1 MAKYRAPLR
10 DMRFVLHE
18 LLQIEKA
25 LGHLTGYEDL
35 SADVVDAVL
44 EEASKLC
51 EEMIFPTNQTGDE
64 EGCRFENGVVRTPT
78 GFREAYAAFS
88 DGGWTA
94 ISCDPEFG
102 GQGLPETLGL
112 FIDEMVGSAN
122 MAFGLY
128 PVLTHGAYLG
138 MINAASPELKHRF
151 LPNMVSGKWT
161 GTMCLTEP
169 QCGTDLGLIRT
180 RAQPVDG
187 ERYALTGTKI
197 FITGGEHDLTE
208 NIIHLV
214 LARTPDAPPGIK
226 GISMFAVPKFLV
238 NGDGS
243 LGARNGVACGSIEK
257 KMGIKGAPTCVMNF
271 DEAEGYLV
279 GELHRGMRAMFTMM
293 NHERVVVGLQGL
305 SQAEVAY
312 QSAADYAQQRL
323 QSRSLTGPKYPDRP
337 ADPIIV
343 HPDVRRMLLTA
354 RANNEAS
361 RALAGWL
368 GTETDLLHKHPDP
381 EVREEASDLVALLT
395 PVVKAFFTDLGS
407 EACNGCLQVLGG
419 HGYIREWGMEQL
431 VRDARIAQIYEGT
444 NGIQALD
451 LVRRKLPMHGGRLTE
466 RYFQRVERFVSE
478 NRDVAELAEFVCPLE
493 NALRNLV
500 ETTEWLKTAAE
511 RDREEA
517 GAAASDYLRLMGLVT
532 FAFMWAQMAKLALE
546 KQEQSNDE
554 FYGHKLATAR
564 FFMNRVLPQNESL
577 AVTVRSGAGSL
588 MELADGAF

>member
-1 MAKYRAPLR
+1 MAKYQVPIR

-18 LLQIEKA
+18 FLQVEEN
-25 LGHLTGYEDL
+25 LGHLQGFEDL
-35 SADVVDAVL
+35 STDVVDAVL
-44 EEASKLC
+44 EEASRLC
-51 EEMIFPTNQTGDE
+51 EDVIFPTNRAGDD
-64 EGCRFENGVVRTPT
+64 EGCRFDNGVVRTPT
-78 GFREAYAAFS
+78 GFKEAYKALS

-94 ISCDPEFG
+94 LACDTEFG

-128 PVLTHGAYLG
+128 PILTHGAYLG
-138 MINAASPELKHRF
+138 MIDTADTELKQRF

-169 QCGTDLGLIRT
+169 HCGTDLGLLRT
-180 RAQPVDG
+180 RAELIDG
-187 ERYALTGTKI
+187 TRYALTGTKI

-238 NGDGS
+238 KDDCS
-243 LGARNGVACGSIEK
+243 LGARNGVSCGSIEK
-257 KMGIKGAPTCVMNF
+257 KMGIKGASTCVLNF
-271 DEAEGYLV
+271 DAAEGYLV

-323 QSRSLTGPKYPDRP
+323 QSRSLSGPKYPDQP

-343 HPDVRRMLLTA
+343 HPDVRRMLLTT
-354 RANNEAS
+354 RANNEAA

-368 GTETDLLHKHPDP
+368 GMEIDLLHKHPDT
-381 EVREEASDLVALLT
+381 EVREKASDLVALLT
-395 PVVKAFFTDLGS
+395 PVVKSFFTDLGS
-407 EACNGCLQVLGG
+407 EACNLCLQVLGG
-419 HGYIREWGMEQL
+419 HGYIKEWGMEQL

-451 LVRRKLPMHGGRLTE
+451 LVGRKLSMHDGRLTQ
-466 RYFQRVERFVSE
+466 RYFHMIESFISE
-478 NRDVAELAEFVCPLE
+478 HRELEELAEFVQPLDA
-493 NALRNLV
+493 ALANLV
-500 ETTEWLKTAAE
+500 ETTDWLKEAAGQ
-511 RDREEA
+511 DREEL

-532 FAFMWAQMAKLALE
+532 FAFIWAKIAKVAIAKG
-546 KQEQSNDE
+546 KQSDDD
-554 FYGHKLATAR
+554 FYRHKLATAR
-564 FFMNRVLPQNESL
+564 FFMDRLLPENQSL
-577 AVTVRSGAGSL
+577 AVTIRSGASSL
-588 MELADGAF
+588 MALADGAF

>member
-1 MAKYRAPLR
+1 MAKYRAPVR

-18 LLQIEKA
+18 LLQIEKT

-51 EEMIFPTNQTGDE
+51 EEMIFSTNQTGDE

-78 GFREAYAAFS
+78 GFKEAYAAFS

-138 MINAASPELKHRF
+138 MINAASAELKHRF

-214 LARTPDAPPGIK
+214 LARTPDA
-226 GISMFAVPKFLV
+226 A
-238 NGDGS
+238 
-243 LGARNGVACGSIEK
+243 AR
-257 KMGIKGAPTCVMNF
+257 
-271 DEAEGYLV
+271 Y
-279 GELHRGMRAMFTMM
+279 
-293 NHERVVVGLQGL
+293 QGH
-305 SQAEVAY
+305 QHVCRAEV
-312 QSAADYAQQRL
+312 
-323 QSRSLTGPKYPDRP
+323 
-337 ADPIIV
+337 
-343 HPDVRRMLLTA
+343 
-354 RANNEAS
+354 
-361 RALAGWL
+361 L
-368 GTETDLLHKHPDP
+368 G
-381 EVREEASDLVALLT
+381 
-395 PVVKAFFTDLGS
+395 
-407 EACNGCLQVLGG
+407 
-419 HGYIREWGMEQL
+419 
-431 VRDARIAQIYEGT
+431 
-444 NGIQALD
+444 
-451 LVRRKLPMHGGRLTE
+451 
-466 RYFQRVERFVSE
+466 
-478 NRDVAELAEFVCPLE
+478 
-493 NALRNLV
+493 
-500 ETTEWLKTAAE
+500 
-511 RDREEA
+511 
-517 GAAASDYLRLMGLVT
+517 
-532 FAFMWAQMAKLALE
+532 
-546 KQEQSNDE
+546 
-554 FYGHKLATAR
+554 
-564 FFMNRVLPQNESL
+564 
-577 AVTVRSGAGSL
+577 
-588 MELADGAF
+588 

>member
-1 MAKYRAPLR
+1 MAKYQAPVR

-18 LLQIEKA
+18 FLQVEET
-25 LGHLTGYEDL
+25 LGHLQGFEDF
-35 SADVVDAVL
+35 STDVVDAVL
-44 EEASKLC
+44 EEVSRLC
-51 EEMIFPTNQTGDE
+51 EEVIFATNRAGDD

-78 GFREAYAAFS
+78 GFKEAYRALS
-88 DGGWTA
+88 EGGWTA
-94 ISCDPEFG
+94 LACDTEFG

-112 FIDEMVGSAN
+112 CIDEMVGSAN

-128 PVLTHGAYLG
+128 PILTHGAYLG
-138 MINAASPELKHRF
+138 MVEAADEELKQRF
-151 LPNMVSGKWT
+151 LPNMVSGKWS

-169 QCGTDLGLIRT
+169 QCGTDLGLLRT
-180 RAQPVDG
+180 RAEHIDG
-187 ERYALTGTKI
+187 MRYALTGTKI

-226 GISMFAVPKFLV
+226 GISMFVVPKFLV
-238 NGDGS
+238 KNDGS
-243 LGARNGVACGSIEK
+243 LGARNGVTCGSIEK
-257 KMGIKGAPTCVMNF
+257 KMGIKGAPTCVLNF
-271 DEAEGYLV
+271 DGAEGYLV

-323 QSRSLTGPKYPDRP
+323 QSRSLNGAKYPDQP

-354 RANNEAS
+354 RANNEAA

-368 GTETDLLHKHPDP
+368 GMEIDLLHKHPDA

-395 PVVKAFFTDLGS
+395 PVVKSFFTDLGS
-407 EACNGCLQVLGG
+407 EACNLCLQVLGG
-419 HGYIREWGMEQL
+419 HGYIKEWGMEQL

-451 LVRRKLPMHGGRLTE
+451 LVGRKLSMHDGRLTQ
-466 RYFQRVERFVSE
+466 RYFQMIESFISE
-478 NRDVAELAEFVCPLE
+478 NRELEELAEFVQPLDA
-493 NALRNLV
+493 ALANLV
-500 ETTEWLKTAAE
+500 ETTDWLKKAAQQ
-511 RDREEA
+511 DREEL

-532 FAFMWAQMAKLALE
+532 FAFIWAKIAKVAIAKA
-546 KQEQSNDE
+546 KQSDDD
-554 FYGHKLATAR
+554 FYRHKLATAR
-564 FFMNRVLPQNESL
+564 FFTHRLLPENESL
-577 AVTVRSGAGSL
+577 AVTIRSGAGSL